1 MSFEGKTKSVYL
13 VISALLQ
20 YSPLLGQFFH
30 WRNILWKLEEPNSLE
45 TISEIEFT
53 LINAFS
59 GVFFIRNGFIK
70 CYGESG
76 WSTKIF
82 QVMLL
87 QLHSNFGA
95 RGKLQIIQGV
105 SRLL

>member
-20 YSPLLGQFFH
+20 CSPLLGQFFH

-59 GVFFIRNGFIK
+59 GVFS
-70 CYGESG
+70 SG
-76 WSTKIF
+76 MGSLSAMEN
-82 QVMLL
+82 QG
-87 QLHSNFGA
+87 GA
-95 RGKLQIIQGV
+95 QRYF
-105 SRLL
+105 R